1 MSENKKLIT
10 LYVAQ
15 QAFKLTIPESQ
26 EVLYREAERNINTY
40 IRSLSEKIHSTDKF
54 TLMGYAVI
62 NFAMK
67 NILLNEKQK
76 FVDSD
81 LLEVL
86 KKIQT
91 TVNEVL
97 DE

>member
-1 MSENKKLIT
+1 MSEDKKLIT

-15 QAFKLTIPESQ
+15 QAFRLTIPAEQES
-26 EVLYREAERNINTY
+26 LYREAERNINTY
-40 IRSLSEKIHSTDKF
+40 IHTLSGRVGSTDKF

-67 NILLNEKQK
+67 NLLLTEKQK
-76 FVDSD
+76 FVDTD
-81 LLEVL
+81 LIEVL

-91 TVNEVL
+91 IAGEAI
-97 DE
+97 EK